1 MKIQGGSKVQFYGQ
15 RSTIKPWTT
24 VCLDESGPDCPGF
37 HLTVHKMNFQ
47 ARRYSDSNIIDYI
60 KENLNIYFILNLSR
74 IIPFNY

>member
-1 MKIQGGSKVQFYGQ
+1 MDDGLFGLVWPG
-15 RSTIKPWTT
+15 
-24 VCLDESGPDCPGF
+24 LSGV

-74 IIPFNY
+74 IIPFYY